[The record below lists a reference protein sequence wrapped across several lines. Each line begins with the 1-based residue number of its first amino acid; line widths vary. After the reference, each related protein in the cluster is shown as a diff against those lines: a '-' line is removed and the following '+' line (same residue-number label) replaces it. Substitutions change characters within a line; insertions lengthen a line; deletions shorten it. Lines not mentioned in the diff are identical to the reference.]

1 METKKGGMMRTTR
14 ELVYRESLMK
24 EEQENEETHRKGRE
38 REFSEVNEQRQ
49 IWMNNYFSK

>member
-1 METKKGGMMRTTR
+1 MRTTR

>member
-1 METKKGGMMRTTR
+1 MRTTR

-24 EEQENEETHRKGRE
+24 EEQENEEASRKGRE